1 MHVFLVIIFA
11 HIYIYANCQA
21 TIKDLA
27 TISAE
32 SERIHKEC
40 FSCKVIIRGSF
51 QVCVATKGPAEWSM
65 SQSRSLNVLN
75 ISLGTSKPW
84 RPVYRFAGF
93 EMCPPFSLEL
103 WIQEYQQRVLN
114 AENTLNSHTRRDFA
128 ALFGAL
134 KYRILTSLRWALLMS

>member
-1 MHVFLVIIFA
+1 
-11 HIYIYANCQA
+11 
-21 TIKDLA
+21 
-27 TISAE
+27 
-32 SERIHKEC
+32 
-40 FSCKVIIRGSF
+40 
-51 QVCVATKGPAEWSM
+51 M

-75 ISLGTSKPW
+75 ISLGTSKRW